1 MLNKVARRAESGLEQ
16 NDDNV
21 ESETDIVPTD
31 GYRLVTNDEA
41 AWTVDGES
49 YTCNVSDN
57 LANGTSYEI
66 KVVNGT
72 KSYTTTLGMNS
83 DGEVVTGL
91 ENVVVNV
98 ATGLD
103 EWYTLQG
110 VRVANPVGGIFI
122 HRVGNRFE
130 KVVVK

>member
-1 MLNKVARRAESGLEQ
+1 
-16 NDDNV
+16 
-21 ESETDIVPTD
+21 
-31 GYRLVTNDEA
+31 LVTNDEA

-49 YTCNVSDN
+49 YTCNVSN
-57 LANGTSYEI
+57 LDSGTSYEI

-83 DGEVVTGL
+83 NGEVVTGL

-103 EWYTLQG
+103 EWYTLRG